1 MNENELKEAYF
12 ELIKEDLNN
21 FRDISELENAPKP
34 IQLAVEK
41 LIKYDSKDRTVQSEG
56 IADLKMSYFEV
67 KNFPADVKVMLN
79 PYRKLRW

>member
-21 FRDISELENAPKP
+21 FRDTNELEKAPKP
-34 IQLAVEK
+34 IQLAIEK
-41 LIKYDSKDRTVQSEG
+41 LIKYGSKDTTVQSKG

-67 KNFPADVKVMLN
+67 KDFPPDIKVMLN

>member
-1 MNENELKEAYF
+1 MTETEIKQAYF

-21 FRDISELENAPKP
+21 FKDIEELEKAPKP
-34 IQLAVEK
+34 IQLAVDK
-41 LIKYDSKDRTVQSEG
+41 LIKYDNKDRTVQSKG

-67 KNFPADVKVMLN
+67 KDFPSDVLALLK

>member
-1 MNENELKEAYF
+1 MTEVEIKQAYF

-21 FRDISELENAPKP
+21 FRDIDELDKAPKP
-34 IQLAVEK
+34 IQLAVDK
-41 LIKYDSKDRTVQSEG
+41 LIKYDNKDRTVQSES

-67 KNFPADVKVMLN
+67 KDFPSDVLALLR